1 MPHHPVVTVAP
12 VALFD
17 LVESIDL
24 IVPVDLVDLV
34 APFDL
39 FDPVVLVVSFFPSSV
54 STKNKKPRL
63 ISESGLG

>member
-24 IVPVDLVDLV
+24 IVPVDL
-34 APFDL
+34 FDSYSHPL
-39 FDPVVLVVSFFPSSV
+39 FPPKTKSPDSFLNRGSD
-54 STKNKKPRL
+54 R
-63 ISESGLG
+63 GR

>member
-1 MPHHPVVTVAP
+1 MPHHPVVLVAP

-34 APFDL
+34 APSDL
-39 FDPVVLVVSFFPSSV
+39 FGLIFPISLFPPKTKSPDSFLNRGSD
-54 STKNKKPRL
+54 R
-63 ISESGLG
+63 GR